1 LNSGQGEFQ
10 KAPVG
15 MLPGSTGSGSV
26 ACAADYDRD
35 GDLDLFVGGRLVPG
49 SYPESPESELLQNDG
64 GKKFVDVAAGR
75 FGGLVTSALWT
86 DVDAD
91 GWLDLLVTREWGTIA
106 LFRNN
111 KGELIEDTQ
120 KAGLA
125 DRTGWWNSIVGGD
138 FDGDGDFDYVV
149 GNNGLNTKYET
160 PALLYYGDVDGTG
173 RKRILEAEMEKG
185 KCYPIRGLSCSSNA
199 MPFLRK
205 KTPKFHDFASATLFD
220 LYSGGL
226 DKADRYEVN
235 TLESGLLINSGEGIF
250 EFRSLPAMAQVAPV
264 FGMAV
269 SDFDGDGNLDVFLA
283 QNSFAPQ
290 VETGRMDGG
299 TGALLKGLGDGFFE
313 AIRADRSGIIAAG
326 DAKGVALADVN
337 SDRWPDLLVAN
348 NDAAMQVFESVPPSG
363 ARSLTVEL
371 KAPWVFT
378 MGARV
383 KVKLESGKTYIREIS
398 AGGSYLSQSSSIPQ
412 FTIPIG
418 ESAKS
423 ISVRWSDGEIIS
435 AQVTRDAMTIS
446 RGH

>member
-1 LNSGQGEFQ
+1 MCIRDS
-10 KAPVG
+10 
-15 MLPGSTGSGSV
+15 
-26 ACAADYDRD
+26 YDRD

-49 SYPESPESELLQNDG
+49 SYPESPQSELLQNDG

-91 GWLDLLVTREWGTIA
+91 GWLDLLVTREWGAIA

-160 PALLYYGDVDGTG
+160 PALLYYGDVDGSG

-199 MPFLRK
+199 IPFLRK

-235 TLESGLLINSGEGIF
+235 TLESGLLIL
-250 EFRSLPAMAQVAPV
+250 SL
-264 FGMAV
+264 
-269 SDFDGDGNLDVFLA
+269 
-283 QNSFAPQ
+283 
-290 VETGRMDGG
+290 
-299 TGALLKGLGDGFFE
+299 
-313 AIRADRSGIIAAG
+313 IH
-326 DAKGVALADVN
+326 
-337 SDRWPDLLVAN
+337 
-348 NDAAMQVFESVPPSG
+348 
-363 ARSLTVEL
+363 
-371 KAPWVFT
+371 
-378 MGARV
+378 
-383 KVKLESGKTYIREIS
+383 IS
-398 AGGSYLSQSSSIPQ
+398 EP
-412 FTIPIG
+412 
-418 ESAKS
+418 
-423 ISVRWSDGEIIS
+423 
-435 AQVTRDAMTIS
+435 TRPY
-446 RGH
+446 